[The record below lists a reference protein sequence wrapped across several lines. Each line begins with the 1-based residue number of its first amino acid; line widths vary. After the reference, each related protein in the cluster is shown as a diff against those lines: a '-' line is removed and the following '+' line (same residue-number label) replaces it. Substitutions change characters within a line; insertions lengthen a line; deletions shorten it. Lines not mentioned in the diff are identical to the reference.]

1 MKPSRFPTE
10 NSTPVPKEVTPA
22 DGSAV
27 PLGALAALFY
37 LRRVTVRPLVAPLAV
52 YGATGTET
60 TTGSDEPPLAQ
71 LTVDGTVTVV
81 VPELTVTK
89 TFGKAI

>member
-1 MKPSRFPTE
+1 MNPSRVPTE
-10 NSTPVPKEVTPA
+10 NSTAVPYVRTPA

-27 PLGALAALFY
+27 PLAASLALFY
-37 LRRVTVRPLVAPLAV
+37 LPRVTVRPPVAPFLV
-52 YGATGTET
+52 YGATPTET

-81 VPELTVTK
+81 VPEATVTK